1 MAQRYRTER
10 DGNIDP
16 GYWNP
21 DIGGRQGQRDA
32 GPAGED
38 WRQRRAERGDS
49 GSYSQ
54 AYDENAESWRRA
66 GYGNRGGADERR
78 QASPPDLEYD
88 QGWHSNAEWSGEGDA
103 VPLQGRGM
111 RHRRRGADSARESNR
126 ESTRESARRGRAD
139 DEGNY
144 LGQGW
149 NEASGSSRAD
159 AEAWDRNSDLFAR
172 GGTRGYGAP
181 SGENR
186 RGENRRGENRRDDD
200 RSRGERNQ
208 GERYA
213 GARGTEGRDWRGA
226 QQTTGREYFSPD
238 EYRRDYGG
246 FVAPEHA
253 LGYSDNDYTRGRRTS
268 PYSGSS
274 AGYVTGEAFGDESW
288 GDESWS
294 GNFIGGTG
302 RDYERDARQGDSQR
316 GPDHRRP
323 DHRGKGPKGYAR
335 SAERIRDEVCE
346 RLTEDDLVDA
356 REISISCREGG
367 VLVLEGTVDSMRAKH
382 RAELIA
388 DRCNGV
394 REVDSRLKVLR
405 PESQGANAMQSG
417 AGMTGGSES
426 GSAGRQEQGKQDQG
440 KQDQGQQGSRTASSA
455 SMMAAARDAGQE
467 RQKH

>member
-21 DIGGRQGQRDA
+21 DIGGRPGQRDA

-49 GSYSQ
+49 GNDSQ

-111 RHRRRGADSARESNR
+111 RHRRRGA
-126 ESTRESARRGRAD
+126 ESARRGRAD

-144 LGQGW
+144 LGQ
-149 NEASGSSRAD
+149 ASGSSRAD

-181 SGENR
+181 QG
-186 RGENRRGENRRDDD
+186 RGGHGPYEQ
-200 RSRGERNQ
+200 RNM
-208 GERYA
+208 
-213 GARGTEGRDWRGA
+213 GARGSEGRAHETRDWRGA
-226 QQTTGREYFSPD
+226 QQTTGRDYFSPD
-238 EYRRDYGG
+238 DYRRDYGG

-253 LGYSDNDYTRGRRTS
+253 PEHALGYSDNDYTSGRRTS

-288 GDESWS
+288 S
-294 GNFIGGTG
+294 GEYIGGTG
-302 RDYERDARQGDSQR
+302 RDYERAARQSGPGYR
-316 GPDHRRP
+316 GPS
-323 DHRGKGPKGYAR
+323 HRGKGPKGYAR

-346 RLTEDDLVDA
+346 RLTEDDMVDA
-356 REISISCREGG
+356 SEISISCREGG

-382 RAELIA
+382 RAEMIA

-405 PESQGANAMQSG
+405 PERQGADAMQSG

-426 GSAGRQEQGKQDQG
+426 GAAGRQE
-440 KQDQGQQGSRTASSA
+440 QGQQGSRTTPST
-455 SMMAAARDAGQE
+455 SMMAASRDAGQD